1 MAARIKKPL
10 IPAEVVRDPSVMGG
24 HPVVRGT
31 RILADTILIYLREGH
46 SPREIFEDYPTLPV
60 DGIEAVKAWAE
71 VTYGPDWKTKRLST
85 ESGI

>member
-1 MAARIKKPL
+1 MAAPIKKPL

-46 SPREIFEDYPTLPV
+46 SPREIFEDSRAWIAEH
-60 DGIEAVKAWAE
+60 GIIEGNDLGAKAYDNAG
-71 VTYGPDWKTKRLST
+71 VRLT
-85 ESGI
+85 A